1 MTTWESIDNT
11 DMENVIV
18 TSDEAFERVTSD
30 ESFIDEWEKWFL
42 KQNTAWLVQEI
53 PNISFLD
60 IADTL
65 LETKKTLA
73 DKAGYVLVVWQSGKS
88 IEVLRQDSIN
98 IWLWEDKNISTTPA
112 LVQLDTWTIT
122 DDSDKIEV
130 DQQHVWRINIL
141 MSWYYRISYG
151 WTIDALSATQ
161 LTVEIYNKND
171 KVTWEIYSWIS
182 GKLSWWRTLSL
193 SLNEWD
199 YLYMRVDANGSIKV
213 CQEYTY
219 LEIQYI
225 RQSI

>member
-1 MTTWESIDNT
+1 MTTWENTDNT
-11 DMENVIV
+11 YMENVIV
-18 TSDEAFERVTSD
+18 TSDEAFERITSD
-30 ESFIDEWEKWFL
+30 EGFIDEWEKWFL